1 MEISTD
7 KKLPEEVELFL
18 KELKEAYEE
27 IKGCV
32 LIEHRSELISSEN
45 YEQQTI
51 VFELVFSTGKEMVF
65 QIGYQISRTSG
76 SVLTIY
82 STNGFILSN
91 LVNLKDLKYLHM
103 RKEKITEVL
112 REFIRHL
119 KRRQENALIDYRRNQ
134 DLLERISIRVG

>member
-1 MEISTD
+1 
-7 KKLPEEVELFL
+7 
-18 KELKEAYEE
+18 
-27 IKGCV
+27 
-32 LIEHRSELISSEN
+32 
-45 YEQQTI
+45 
-51 VFELVFSTGKEMVF
+51 MVF